1 MQQQLNHPVV
11 EFLANLYFETKR
23 LFYQFRYPNVA
34 IAKGV
39 RIKDSLQISGK
50 VKVTI
55 GAGSRLRK
63 RVRFSGSGEITIGCN
78 VSLNGPWI
86 GCQRAIAIG
95 DECLISDCFIADSDY
110 HNLEPHLRHCP
121 PGPKASAPIV
131 IERNVWVGARATVM
145 KGVHIGENS
154 VVGLG
159 TVVRKSVPAN
169 VVVIGNPQQ
178 IVKHFDVEQYSCN
191 GKTPEQ
197 SESAIYD
204 SLSREEAISAL
215 QNH

>member
-1 MQQQLNHPVV
+1 MQQHLNHPIV

-23 LFYQFRYPNVA
+23 LFYQFRYPNVT

-39 RIKDSLQISGK
+39 RIKDSLNVSGK

-86 GCQRAIAIG
+86 GCQRSIAIA

-159 TVVRKSVPAN
+159 SVVRKSVPPN

-178 IVKHFDVEQYSCN
+178 IVKHFDPEKYSSD
-191 GKTPEQ
+191 GKATEHEVALCQ
-197 SESAIYD
+197 
-204 SLSREEAISAL
+204 SLSREEAMSAL
-215 QNH
+215 QDH